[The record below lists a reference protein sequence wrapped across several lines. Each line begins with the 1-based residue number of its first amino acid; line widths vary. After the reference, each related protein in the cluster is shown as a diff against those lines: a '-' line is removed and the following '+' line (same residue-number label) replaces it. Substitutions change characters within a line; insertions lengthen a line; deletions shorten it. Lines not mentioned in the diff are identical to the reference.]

1 MPQAISYFVVVLL
14 MALIADTAMAGEKN
28 LKKLPCSAEQ
38 IICSDGARAE
48 ANARFRLGYMYGTGQ
63 GVPKD
68 DAKAV
73 SWYRKA
79 AGQGHARAQYN
90 LGAAYAN
97 GTGVIRSKET
107 AVEWFF
113 EAGQSFVREG
123 KRALALRVV
132 DTIERL
138 IPGHVLASEL
148 LAVIRA
154 RFGQ

>member
-1 MPQAISYFVVVLL
+1 MNPLVGIGAVDGSQFPGLQYDILQ
-14 MALIADTAMAGEKN
+14 IAVKPGKHTLAVFWWDCSGAMCAD
-28 LKKLPCSAEQ
+28 AQ
-38 IICSDGARAE
+38 Y
-48 ANARFRLGYMYGTGQ
+48 RLGYMYGTGQ

-68 DAKAV
+68 DATAV

-97 GTGVIRSKET
+97 GTGVIQNKET
-107 AVEWFF
+107 AAEWFF
-113 EAGQSFVREG
+113 KAGQSFVSED

-138 IPGHVLASEL
+138 IPGHALASEL
-148 LAVIRA
+148 LAAIRA
-154 RFGQ
+154 RFGF